1 MNKII
6 ERLYVGDT
14 ADALNK
20 ADDLYDYGITA
31 VMNATPQTDNISG
44 DSRFHYI
51 RLDQQDGQPIPR
63 EKIEMF
69 LGWMIRGVRE
79 QRITLIH
86 CAAGIS
92 RAATFAITWLMYCG
106 FGWDEAEEII
116 RVKRPQ
122 INPNPLLKQSIL
134 EFFNRRDA

>member
-51 RLDQQDGQPIPR
+51 R
-63 EKIEMF
+63 
-69 LGWMIRGVRE
+69 
-79 QRITLIH
+79 
-86 CAAGIS
+86 
-92 RAATFAITWLMYCG
+92 
-106 FGWDEAEEII
+106 
-116 RVKRPQ
+116 
-122 INPNPLLKQSIL
+122 
-134 EFFNRRDA
+134 